1 MPAAFLNRILTARR
15 PARPVALFRIGVGLA
30 VVLRGVKTARDLY
43 LLEYDP
49 LVVPAPLFEWA
60 QRPATLPGIVALA
73 GAFLAAGAALT
84 VGWHARLSAAV
95 ACAISAWLFFVDQSF
110 WGHHVYFM
118 TLMLLMLALA
128 DSDASLS
135 VRWIRQG
142 RPERD
147 VPAWPAWLA
156 QVQLSL
162 AYFFTSVAKLNPA
175 FLSGDVMRDRI
186 VTAPGMSA
194 MAQPLAIVALAAE
207 AFLAFALWS
216 RRLRPWAFVIGFGM
230 HVLIPVLLTP
240 YVGLVVFSMLVFAV
254 YVLFLDVPPG
264 SRLVVWDD
272 ACGFCGRTVEWLR
285 RLDWL
290 SAHRFEGSSRPSA
303 LAEAGVTA
311 EEAADEVKVRA
322 GGRTIGGFDGI
333 RSILEVTPV
342 AFLWAPVLGLPP
354 IAQWGR
360 AAYRRVASRRHCV
373 LPPR

>member
-1 MPAAFLNRILTARR
+1 M
-15 PARPVALFRIGVGLA
+15 
-30 VVLRGVKTARDLY
+30 
-43 LLEYDP
+43 
-49 LVVPAPLFEWA
+49 
-60 QRPATLPGIVALA
+60 A
-73 GAFLAAGAALT
+73 GALLAAGVALT

-95 ACAISAWLFFVDQSF
+95 ACAISAWLFFVDQNF

-135 VRWIRQG
+135 VRWIKEG

-147 VPAWPAWLA
+147 VTAWPAWLA

-162 AYFFTSVAKLNPA
+162 AYFFTAAAKLNPA
-175 FLSGDVMRDRI
+175 FLSGDVMRDHF
-186 VTAPGMSA
+186 VTAAGGA
-194 MAQPLAIVALAAE
+194 VAQPLAIVALAAE
-207 AFLAFALWS
+207 FFLAFALWS

-254 YVLFLDVPPG
+254 YVLFLDVPSG

-272 ACGFCGRTVEWLR
+272 TCGFCGRTVEWLR

-290 SAHRFEGSSRPSA
+290 VAHRFEGSSRASA
-303 LAEAGVTA
+303 LAEAGVSA

-322 GGRTIGGFDGI
+322 EGRTVGGFDGI
-333 RSILEVTPV
+333 RSILEVTPL

-354 IAQWGR
+354 FAQWGR

-373 LPPR
+373 LPLR